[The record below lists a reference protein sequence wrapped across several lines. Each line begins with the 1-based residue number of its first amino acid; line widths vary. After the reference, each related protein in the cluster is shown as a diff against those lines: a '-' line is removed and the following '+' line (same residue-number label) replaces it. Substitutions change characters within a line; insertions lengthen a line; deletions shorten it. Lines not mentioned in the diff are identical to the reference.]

1 MRYGQLVGVYK
12 RTRARMDG
20 THEGGKDSSRI
31 VNTGEAVSVL
41 IDADVDYERLIIPS
55 NLMEETTGLST
66 FHFVFKRI

>member
-1 MRYGQLVGVYK
+1 MN
-12 RTRARMDG
+12 G

-31 VNTGEAVSVL
+31 VNIGEAVSVW

-55 NLMEETTGLST
+55 NLMEETTNLSI